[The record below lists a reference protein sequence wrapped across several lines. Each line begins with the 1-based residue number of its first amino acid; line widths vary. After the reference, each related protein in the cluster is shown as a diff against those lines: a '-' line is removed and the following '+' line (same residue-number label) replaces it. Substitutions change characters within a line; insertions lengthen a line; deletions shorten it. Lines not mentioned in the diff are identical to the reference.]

1 MYIPAHFS
9 EEDETLLYSFMQE
22 HPFATL
28 VTNAQEGPIATHL
41 PIDVDSPDEEGHG
54 RILGHV
60 ARANPHWQK
69 FQSDENSLLIFH
81 GPHDYISPAWYKSDN
96 LVPTW
101 NYAAVHAYGR
111 LVLIDN
117 PMDVRALLDRLVQ
130 RFESARPDPWINP
143 LKNDFMNQLQA
154 AIVAFEFRIDHLE
167 GKFKLGQN
175 RMLADQIGS
184 LAGLEQEGGDASLA
198 ALTRKRLDEK

>member
-1 MYIPAHFS
+1 MHYGANLI
-9 EEDETLLYSFMQE
+9 SFPVSGSQ
-22 HPFATL
+22 HSDRSR
-28 VTNAQEGPIATHL
+28 N
-41 PIDVDSPDEEGHG
+41 S
-54 RILGHV
+54 
-60 ARANPHWQK
+60 ANTHWQK

-81 GPHDYISPAWYKSDN
+81 GPHDYISPAWYKSEN
-96 LVPTW
+96 LPPTW

-111 LVLIDN
+111 VVLIDELG
-117 PMDVRALLDRLVQ
+117 DVRAVLDRLVR
-130 RFESARPDPWINP
+130 RFESERPTPWINSFED
-143 LKNDFMNQLQA
+143 DFMNQLQA

-175 RMLADQIGS
+175 RMLADRVAS

>member
-1 MYIPAHFS
+1 MYVPAHFA
-9 EEDETLLYSFMQE
+9 EEDESVLYSFMQE

-28 VTNAQEGPIATHL
+28 VTNTAEGPIATHL
-41 PIDVDSPDEEGHG
+41 PVDVDTRDEAKHG

-69 FQSDENSLLIFH
+69 FQSNENSLLIFH
-81 GPHDYISPAWYKSDN
+81 GPHNYISPAWYKSGN

-111 LVLIDN
+111 LVLIN
-117 PMDVRALLDRLVQ
+117 EPADVRALLDRLVQ
-130 RFESARPDPWINP
+130 RFESERSSPWINP
-143 LKNDFMNQLQA
+143 LKDDFMNQLQA

-167 GKFKLGQN
+167 GKFKLSQN
-175 RMLADQIGS
+175 RMLADQIAS

-198 ALTRKRLDEK
+198 ALTRRRLDEK